1 MLRRISQ
8 RLASYVGAWLADAEQ
23 QASARRLPTFAH
35 RGSGLTIAP
44 PWEIRNAD
52 RIELGNGVKLG
63 AGSVLNAA
71 TAYPGPWL
79 AHPDGRH
86 VTQTFDPHL
95 RIGNGVT
102 ATGGL
107 HVQAFSE
114 IVIEDDVMFARNVFV
129 ADGTH
134 ARTVGDVPYKFQ
146 GIADVAPIHIG
157 RGAWIG
163 NNVVVMPGV
172 SIGAYAIVGANS
184 VVTRDVPAGSVAV
197 GAPAR
202 TVQTWDPEAR
212 TWMKASPSGTSQD
225 PSVPTARPPTP

>member
-8 RLASYVGAWLADAEQ
+8 RLAAYVGAWLADAGQ
-23 QASARRLPTFAH
+23 QAASRRLPTFSR
-35 RGSGLTIAP
+35 RGSGLTITA

-52 RIELGNGVKLG
+52 RIELGDRVKIG
-63 AGSVLNAA
+63 PGSVLNAA
-71 TAYPGPWL
+71 TEYPGSWL
-79 AHPDGRH
+79 AHPEGRH

-134 ARTVGDVPYKFQ
+134 ARTVGDVPYKYQ
-146 GIADVAPIHIG
+146 GIADVAPIRIG

-163 NNVVVMPGV
+163 NNVVIMPGV
-172 SIGAYAIVGANS
+172 SIGEYAIVGANS
-184 VVTRDVPAGSVAV
+184 VVTRDVPASSVAV
-197 GAPAR
+197 GAPAKV
-202 TVQTWDPEAR
+202 VQTWDAEGR
-212 TWMKASPSGTSQD
+212 SWIKVSPSGTSRD
-225 PSVPTARPPTP
+225 PGVPAS